1 MFKVLDKDLYWS
13 MIDDNHCTED
23 VNKYWEF
30 FEKSKGAEEAFDRIV
45 NRLFNTNDEV
55 INYLFTEKSSRTKE
69 ALVTSAS
76 YNKYF
81 KFNMSF
87 PINNSYFI
95 HVQEKQCKKI
105 DAKKNNI
112 IAFISNVT
120 SNTKIEVYLSETNF
134 HKYCY
139 KIDKVVPVV
148 VFNLPEYAQDK
159 IYDLFYRSLKKI
171 FIKNDFVNAQ
181 INFSTHYPIANA
193 KKRNDLILERKRLVE
208 ELLRD

>member
-30 FEKSKGAEEAFDRIV
+30 FEKKKGAEETFDRIV
-45 NRLFNTNDEV
+45 NYLFDSNDEV
-55 INYLFTEKSSRTKE
+55 INYLFTERGSRTEE
-69 ALVTSAS
+69 ALAISAFH
-76 YNKYF
+76 NKYL
-81 KFNMSF
+81 KFNRSF
-87 PINNSYFI
+87 PINNSYFT

-105 DAKKNNI
+105 DAKRNNI
-112 IAFISNVT
+112 IAFISNIT
-120 SNTKIEVYLSETNF
+120 SSTKIEVYLSETNF

-159 IYDLFYRSLKKI
+159 IYDLFYMSLKKL

-193 KKRNDLILERKRLVE
+193 KKRNDLIFERKRLVE
-208 ELLRD
+208 ELLRK